1 MVYLYT
7 FLVTIGIITAFFAL
21 MNIKYFFNGQVF
33 RGSCAQN
40 NPLIKNSVGDC
51 QMCGKKADEV
61 CKMPEAHG

>member
-7 FLVTIGIITAFFAL
+7 FLVSVGLISAFFAL
-21 MNIKYFFNGQVF
+21 MNAKYFFNGQTF

-61 CKMPEAHG
+61 CKMPEAHS